1 MPTSCLV
8 LFSGGLD
15 STIAVHLLRQQNLA
29 VTALHFVLPFD
40 VRPGRE
46 YAKITAAA
54 EKLGVPLRVEE
65 QGEDF
70 LALMKNPKFGFGKNA
85 NPCMDCRIR
94 RLVRAREIMQETGA
108 SFIATGE
115 VVGQRP
121 MSQRRDCLDIVEKQ
135 SGLKGLLLRPLSAQL
150 LRPTVPEEKGWVDRS
165 LLLGIGGRG
174 RTQQLDYARTHGLS
188 YATPAGGCL
197 LTQIAAGVRF
207 GDLKAHTPDFDL
219 GDLALLGLG
228 RHFRINPSFKLI
240 VGRNDS
246 ENRRMERQVRNEDR
260 VLSMDGMQGPV
271 GIGRGNAQEDDLL
284 CAARILSRFSKA
296 RTLAATRVSVRHGN
310 DLRVIEVPPA
320 DDALCDKHRIGGR
333 ED

>member
-29 VTALHFVLPFD
+29 VTALYFVLPFD

-94 RLVRAREIMQETGA
+94 RLVRAREIMEEIGA
-108 SFIATGE
+108 DFIATGE

-121 MSQRRDCLDIVEKQ
+121 MSQRRDCLDIIEKQ

-150 LRPTVPEEKGWVDRS
+150 LRPTIPEDKGWVDRA

-207 GDLKAHTPDFDL
+207 EDLKAHTPDFSL
-219 GDLALLGLG
+219 NDLALLGLG
-228 RHFRINPSFKLI
+228 RHFRISPSFKLI
-240 VGRNDS
+240 VGRNES
-246 ENRRMERQVRNEDR
+246 ENHRLERMVCDDDR
-260 VLSMDGMQGPV
+260 VFIMDGLLGPV
-271 GIGRGNAQEDDLL
+271 GIGRGIGGDAEALT
-284 CAARILSRFSKA
+284 AARILSRFSKA
-296 RTLAATRVSVRHGN
+296 RTLATTRVSVRQGN
-310 DLRVIEVPPA
+310 DQRIIEVAPA
-320 DDALCDKHRIGGR
+320 DDLLCDKHRIGGR